1 VPPSLSVVMPVYNE
15 QAAVHLSA
23 ADVQRHILDVVAGSE
38 LLAVDDG
45 STDASGRVLDEIAAA
60 DPRVRVIHQANRGHG
75 GALMA
80 GLALAQGEVLLID
93 SDRQIALDSFAT
105 AWRYI
110 QHGREGV
117 FGVRRIRH
125 DPQLRLY
132 VMRLVRFAIRV
143 LFSVRIFD
151 ANVPYKLLRRAIWT
165 EASACIPPD
174 TLAPSLF
181 LAIFVRLKR
190 YDIVEMDIE
199 HRSRAGGVVSIRRLK
214 LLKFLLRAF
223 AQLMAFRRCVAHVR

>member
-1 VPPSLSVVMPVYNE
+1 MPVYNE
-15 QAAVHLSA
+15 QAAVHQSA
-23 ADVQRHILDVVAGSE
+23 ADVQRHVLDVVAGSE
-38 LLAVDDG
+38 LVAVDDG
-45 STDASGRVLDEIAAA
+45 STDESGRVLDEIAAA

-80 GLALAQGEVLLID
+80 GLSSAQGAWVLLID

-105 AWRYI
+105 AWRHV
-110 QHGREGV
+110 QEGRDGV
-117 FGVRRIRH
+117 FGVRRRRH

-143 LFSVRIFD
+143 LFHVRIFD
-151 ANVPYKLLRRAIWT
+151 ANVPYKLVRRSIWT
-165 EASACIPPD
+165 EASACIPAG

-181 LAIFVRLKR
+181 LAIFIKLKR

-199 HRSRAGGVVSIRRLK
+199 HRPRAGGVVSIRRLK
-214 LLKFLLRAF
+214 LLKFLMRAF
-223 AQLMAFRRCVAHVR
+223 AQLMAFRRCVADVR